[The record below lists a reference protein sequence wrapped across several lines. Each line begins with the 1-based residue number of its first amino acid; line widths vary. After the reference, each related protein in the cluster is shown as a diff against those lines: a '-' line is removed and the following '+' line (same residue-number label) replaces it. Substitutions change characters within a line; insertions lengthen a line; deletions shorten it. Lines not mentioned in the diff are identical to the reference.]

1 MIKQVRAWFRCR
13 NEKSRES
20 LNIISSA
27 ALKQEEKDEER
38 EEQEQEEE
46 EREEQEQEEEGKQK
60 ALFKPEVDTQ
70 RLVCA
75 LTCAAYVYSQ
85 QQHSFN
91 HNQEPHDMREVA
103 WLNPKP

>member
-27 ALKQEEKDEER
+27 ALKQEEKD
-38 EEQEQEEE
+38 E